1 MRRVFIILFITA
13 VLALMFSFVF
23 IKIGTDSSGSGTS
36 QTEQKSK
43 IQESSNPQQEPV
55 DLPNRTDKEPKIPAE
70 AAQQILADI
79 SDAKVEESTEDL
91 RTTFDR
97 LEKICKKAVETCDAM
112 LAAKYDNKQEH
123 IAHDAKGTEN
133 GDE

>member
-1 MRRVFIILFITA
+1 
-13 VLALMFSFVF
+13 MFSFVF
-23 IKIGTDSSGSGTS
+23 VKIGTDSSSSRTS

-55 DLPNRTDKEPKIPAE
+55 DLEDNTGREPENPAE
-70 AAQQILADI
+70 AAKQILVDI

-97 LEKICKKAVETCDAM
+97 LEKICERAVETCDAM
-112 LAAKYDNKQEH
+112 LAAKYDNKEEH
-123 IAHDAKGTEN
+123 IAKDVKGAEN